1 MLFAAM
7 LAAAPKAAESTN
19 NFLIPNG
26 TIIIEVVIFLVLLW
40 ILARKF
46 PLPQINRA
54 VETRQTTIRQQ
65 FEDAEKAKDE
75 AEKAKQEYTEA
86 LAETR
91 REISRL
97 REEAN
102 DEKAQ
107 IIREARETARA
118 EAEAV
123 AEQERARLATE
134 RQQVLLSLRNEIGD
148 LAFTLAEKIVVD
160 SLRDKERQKRLVD
173 SFIAGVGTTVRVQAE
188 AGAEVSS

>member
-1 MLFAAM
+1 MPFAAV
-7 LAAAPKAAESTN
+7 LAAEEAEGTD

-26 TIIIEVVIFLVLLW
+26 TFFVEVLIFLLILWFLGKKIVPRINTLLE
-40 ILARKF
+40 
-46 PLPQINRA
+46 Q
-54 VETRQTTIRQQ
+54 RQQ
-65 FEDAEKAKDE
+65 TIKQQFDDAERAREE

-102 DEKAQ
+102 EEKAQ

-134 RQQVLLSLRNEIGD
+134 RQQVLLSLRNEIGE
-148 LAFTLAEKIVVD
+148 LAFTLADKIVRD
-160 SLRDKERQKRLVD
+160 SLRDEDRQRKLVED
-173 SFIAGVGTTVRVQAE
+173 FISGVG
-188 AGAEVSS
+188 AGAKVEA